1 MTTDTMVDTRDM
13 IVVHTALL
21 EHHLA
26 GGVGAHQH
34 RNPTRDFLVGIPVPS
49 MNGIASTP
57 VTAPRGGLG
66 AWAVTEMISL
76 SSGRPWPAM
85 AHMVQQRCKRQQ
97 RNGVADTLRVR
108 PPASNAH
115 GEQIA

>member
-21 EHHLA
+21 HERRLAPRLVERDGPHVREHGTFVLDLLEHHLA

-34 RNPTRDFLVGIPVPS
+34 RKPDPGFPCGHPGAEHERHRKHPGDR
-49 MNGIASTP
+49 
-57 VTAPRGGLG
+57 TARGLG

-76 SSGRPWPAM
+76 SQAGQGNPGPR
-85 AHMVQQRCKRQQ
+85 
-97 RNGVADTLRVR
+97 
-108 PPASNAH
+108 
-115 GEQIA
+115 